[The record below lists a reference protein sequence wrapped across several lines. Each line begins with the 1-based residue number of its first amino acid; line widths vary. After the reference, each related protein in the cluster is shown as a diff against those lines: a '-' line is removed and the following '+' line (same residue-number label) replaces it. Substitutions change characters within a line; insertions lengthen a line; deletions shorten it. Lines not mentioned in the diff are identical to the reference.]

1 MNRRG
6 LICVLTGNGKGKTT
20 AAFGAA
26 IRAAGQGLKVLILQ
40 FMKRQSDIGEIK
52 ALGNL
57 NLSIEIRQFGRRVFF
72 KSRACEPMDIYR
84 ANQGLQN
91 FREAMHS
98 GDYDMIIL
106 DEINMAVYFGLLEFE
121 DLKKCLEK
129 KPPQLHLILT
139 GRNAKDELIEMADM
153 VTEMRE
159 IKHHY
164 NQGVRA
170 QRGIEF

>member
-1 MNRRG
+1 MNRKG
-6 LICVLTGNGKGKTT
+6 LICILTGNGKGKTT

-26 IRAAGQGLKVLILQ
+26 VRAAGQGLKVLILQ
-40 FMKRQSDIGEIK
+40 FMKRQSDIGELK

-57 NLSIEIRQFGRRVFF
+57 NLPIEIRQFGRRVFF

-91 FREAMHS
+91 FQEAMHS

-121 DLKKCLEK
+121 DLKRCLEK
-129 KPPQLHLILT
+129 KPAQLHLILT
-139 GRNAKDELIEMADM
+139 GRNAKEELIELADM

>member
-1 MNRRG
+1 M
-6 LICVLTGNGKGKTT
+6 TGNGKGKTT

-26 IRAAGQGLKVLILQ
+26 VRAAGQGLKVLILQ

-52 ALGNL
+52 ALGNM
-57 NLSIEIRQFGRRVFF
+57 NLPIEIRQFGRRVFF

-84 ANQGLQN
+84 ANQGLQY

-106 DEINMAVYFGLLEFE
+106 DEINMAVYFGLLDLE
-121 DLKKCLEK
+121 DLKTCLEQ
-129 KPPQLHLILT
+129 KPLQLHLILT
-139 GRNAKDELIEMADM
+139 GRNANEELIEMADM

>member
-1 MNRRG
+1 MDRKG
-6 LICVLTGNGKGKTT
+6 LICVLTGAGKGKTT
-20 AAFGAA
+20 AALGAA
-26 IRAAGQGLKVLILQ
+26 VRAAGQGLKVLILQ
-40 FMKRQSDIGEIK
+40 FMKRQSDVGELK

-57 NLSIEIRQFGRRVFF
+57 NLPIEIRQFGRRVFF

-84 ANQGLQN
+84 ANQGLQY
-91 FREAMHS
+91 FQQAMQS
-98 GDYDMIIL
+98 GYYDMIIL
-106 DEINMAVYFGLLEFE
+106 DEINVAVYFGLLEFE
-121 DLKKCLEK
+121 DLKRCLEK
-129 KPPQLHLILT
+129 KPPPLHVILT

-153 VTEMRE
+153 VTEMKE